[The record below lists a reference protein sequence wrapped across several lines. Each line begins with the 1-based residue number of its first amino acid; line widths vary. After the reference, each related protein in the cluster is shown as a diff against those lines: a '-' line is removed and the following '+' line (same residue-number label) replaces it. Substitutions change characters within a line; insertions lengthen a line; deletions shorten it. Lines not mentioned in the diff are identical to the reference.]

1 MNVGDSAGEGP
12 NRTSPPA
19 VVDRRSNTSSTA
31 QMSYIGPAT
40 PASQMSQQSNTRAN
54 THLQQQLAISSHLG
68 NSPMTMGNSG
78 TLGLN
83 TASGT
88 TGGMGIL
95 RSQNTV
101 VSTSSMH
108 ETMRNSDSMRTP
120 TTKATSPTPTTNT
133 ASPDHLAKKRSAT
146 TSDADS
152 IINYKKR
159 NLDHR
164 LARLK
169 VVKEK

>member
-1 MNVGDSAGEGP
+1 MNVGDSAGEGL
-12 NRTSPPA
+12 NRASPPA

-31 QMSYIGPAT
+31 QMSYIGPTT

-54 THLQQQLAISSHLG
+54 THLQQQLALSSQLG
-68 NSPMTMGNSG
+68 NSPMTMGNSS

-83 TASGT
+83 TTSGT

-120 TTKATSPTPTTNT
+120 TTKDTSPTPTTS
-133 ASPDHLAKKRSAT
+133 SPDHLAKKRSAT